1 MSERA
6 GADDLLARA
15 GEALLALSAERPWSA
30 ISLRLVAE
38 TAGVPFPDLYAAAD
52 GKAALLT
59 HVSAGFDRQA
69 LATAATASE
78 DPHDRLFD
86 AVMARVEAMEPH
98 RAALTAIAR
107 DAGPAA
113 FVPHFPATARAILEA
128 AGVDATAPRL
138 AGMIA
143 LWARSAQ
150 VWRDD
155 EGALNRTMAEID
167 KRLRQFRAAMG
178 RIGAGF

>member
-1 MSERA
+1 MSQEAGDILDRA
-6 GADDLLARA
+6 ADALLVMAVEEPWSEISLRGIAQKAEAPLAELYARA
-15 GEALLALSAERPWSA
+15 DGKPALLAHLSAR
-30 ISLRLVAE
+30 
-38 TAGVPFPDLYAAAD
+38 FD
-52 GKAALLT
+52 KA
-59 HVSAGFDRQA
+59 A

-78 DPHDRLFD
+78 DVHDRLFD

-98 RAALTAIAR
+98 RAALIAIAR
-107 DAGPAA
+107 SGGRL
-113 FVPHFPATARAILEA
+113 FLVPHFPRTARAILEA

-138 AGMIA
+138 AAMTA
-143 LWARSAQ
+143 VWARAAQ

-167 KRLRQFRAAMG
+167 KRLKQMRRQLG